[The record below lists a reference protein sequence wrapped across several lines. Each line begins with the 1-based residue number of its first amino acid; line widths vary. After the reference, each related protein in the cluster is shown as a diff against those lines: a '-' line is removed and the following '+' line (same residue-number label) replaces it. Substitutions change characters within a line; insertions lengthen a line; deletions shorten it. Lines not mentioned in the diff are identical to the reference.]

1 MFCHGPILFV
11 RSIPTGHIDRSEPE
25 RSDGPRSGDIFPVQR
40 PGPKHRAGK
49 ISPLRLC
56 SGQAASPRIASGAA
70 VEMTERGW
78 AKTGQVSGNVMISS
92 RWPPPSLCCAATLF
106 PAHRPCRPR
115 PLRRAGVRK
124 PPPAQ
129 QVFCSY
135 NVLTR
140 ASSSL
145 FPAAARF
152 GRSSRHKAGYP
163 RRQTELPPR
172 LALAAPPPY
181 LPRRRPY
188 SRPRPGP
195 PHTGETPAAGE
206 GRRGRPRRGA
216 GAVERGGLE
225 NRCAPC
231 VPWVR
236 IPPSPPPADFPS
248 PVISTGTAPWGP
260 WSGDIFSSR
269 SKVRSTALER
279 FLHAAPDRVRGSGR
293 NDGEAGGRT
302 APQFA

>member
-1 MFCHGPILFV
+1 
-11 RSIPTGHIDRSEPE
+11 
-25 RSDGPRSGDIFPVQR
+25 
-40 PGPKHRAGK
+40 
-49 ISPLRLC
+49 
-56 SGQAASPRIASGAA
+56 
-70 VEMTERGW
+70 
-78 AKTGQVSGNVMISS
+78 MISS

-129 QVFCSY
+129 QAVCSY

-145 FPAAARF
+145 FPAAARS
-152 GRSSRHKAGYP
+152 GRSSRRKAGYP

-195 PHTGETPAAGE
+195 PHTGETPAAGAG
-206 GRRGRPRRGA
+206 GRGEVPERSNGAVSKTVVRLAYRGFESHPLRHRPIFLPPSCRPERPHGGRGAEISFRRGA
-216 GAVERGGLE
+216 RSEALRWKDFSTPPRIGSGAPVEMTGK
-225 NRCAPC
+225 
-231 VPWVR
+231 
-236 IPPSPPPADFPS
+236 PAGERS
-248 PVISTGTAPWGP
+248 L
-260 WSGDIFSSR
+260 SSR
-269 SKVRSTALER
+269 RAAPASAGRRQSRSRPAEIDIQPASKPTPESRSTSRSVASWSR
-279 FLHAAPDRVRGSGR
+279 FRLVAPPLRPGIPAAVNS
-293 NDGEAGGRT
+293 NT
-302 APQFA
+302 ANTGIV